1 MKDILLGFASKA
13 LNLDNEQLAEL
24 LYKKSDDGKLT
35 EETSPD
41 AIDKLLE
48 AHVAHVAKI
57 KGEGGGKDRFND
69 GHAAG
74 KKEALSQLED
84 RLRREFKVDS
94 KATGI
99 DLVKEVVSAF
109 AKAEASEEKIK
120 VHPLFLKIESDFA
133 AKEEA
138 MRAEYE
144 GRIKAKEDEYGRKD
158 RFSTVAQPKILE
170 EFAKLNPVLP
180 TNPKAAANHQM
191 EFLKR
196 FQRYDFEAL
205 QTGEVLVKLPDGTR
219 VETEHGHP
227 AKLSDLVR
235 QQAEMLYDFAQQGEK
250 GNSGNNNAGGAGGGR
265 PQGQKYNFKNEE
277 DFADRYYKEPDLSKR
292 VEMSDEYYA
301 TGG

>member
-1 MKDILLGFASKA
+1 MKDLLLGFVSKA
-13 LNLDNEQLAEL
+13 LNLDDEQLAEL
-24 LYKKSDDGKLT
+24 LYQKSDDGKAT
-35 EETSPD
+35 DEAAPD
-41 AIDKLLE
+41 ALEKLLA
-48 AHVAHVAKI
+48 AHGAHVAKI
-57 KGEGGGKDRFND
+57 KGDGGGKDRFND

-84 RLRREFKVDS
+84 RLRKEFKVES
-94 KATGI
+94 KATGV

-109 AKAEASEEKIK
+109 AKSETSDEKIK
-120 VHPLFLKIESDFA
+120 VHPLFLKVENDFA

-144 GRIKAKEDEYGRKD
+144 GRIKAKDEEYGRKD
-158 RFSTVAQPKILE
+158 RFETVARPRILE

-180 TNPKAAANHQM
+180 TNPKAVANHQT

-196 FQRYDFEAL
+196 FQPYDFEAL
-205 QTGEVLVKLPDGTR
+205 PTGDVLVKLPDGTR
-219 VETEHGHP
+219 VETAHGHP

-235 QQAEMLYDFAQQGEK
+235 QQAELLYDFAQQSER
-250 GNSGNNNAGGAGGGR
+250 GNSGNNNAGGAGGGK
-265 PQGQKYNFKNEE
+265 PQGQKFNFKNEE
-277 DFADRYYKEPDLSKR
+277 DFAERYYKEDDLAKR